1 LPAGESVV
9 KVIVQMYPVLPA
21 ASEEERIRLRPI
33 GRNSGLY
40 QKTLRGWNEIVE
52 AADDL
57 GLWGVTAIEHHFHSE
72 GYEVSPN
79 PGVMNAYWA
88 AKTKNL
94 HIGQLGYVMSAHN
107 PLRVAEETAIL
118 DHLTQGRCFVGF
130 SRGFQSRWTDL
141 MGQHIGTRATLSDGS
156 DDDRLN
162 REIFEEAVDIVLR
175 AWTEESIEHNSPR
188 WQIPYPYEGG
198 HRGWFMAPW
207 TAKLGAHGEIGPQGE
222 IRRISVVPA
231 PYTKPHPRVFVAS
244 NASRETVE
252 YAGRHGFIPAYFSK
266 ASQVADFGPDYVMA
280 AAAAGH
286 RFALGQNQAIVRMP
300 RIADTMAQARAEVAA
315 FDGMI
320 FKHFYE
326 NFLPAA
332 FREKANVLPDTPLED
347 LVDPLIATGLVVAG
361 TASEVRDAFVA
372 QWRHLPAEYIIL
384 IYHYAQQPKDS
395 VIANLEAFM
404 REVKPALDE
413 LTEYRTPSRT
423 AG

>member
-1 LPAGESVV
+1 MV

-33 GRNSGLY
+33 GRNADLY
-40 QKTLRGWNEIVE
+40 QETLRGWNEIVE
-52 AADDL
+52 AADEM

-79 PGVMNAYWA
+79 PGVMNAFWA
-88 AKTKNL
+88 ARTKNL
-94 HIGQLGYVMSAHN
+94 HIGQLGYVMSAQN

-118 DHLTQGRCFVGF
+118 DHLTQGRSFVGF

-156 DDDRLN
+156 ADDRLN
-162 REIFEEAVDIVLR
+162 REIFEEAVEIVLK

-207 TAKLGAHGEIGPQGE
+207 TEKLGAHGEIGPEGE
-222 IRRISVVPA
+222 IRRISVVPS
-231 PYTKPHPRVFVAS
+231 PYTKPHPPVFIAS

-266 ASQVADFGPDYVMA
+266 SSQVADFGPAYVA
-280 AAAAGH
+280 AARAGG
-286 RFALGQNQAIVRMP
+286 RDFALGQNQAIVRMP
-300 RIADTMAQARAEVAA
+300 RIADTTEQARADVAA
-315 FDGMI
+315 WDGMI

-332 FREKANVLPDTPLED
+332 FREKANVTPDTPVEE
-347 LVDPLIATGLVVAG
+347 LVEPMLQTGLFMAG
-361 TASEVRDAFVA
+361 TASEIRDQFVE
-372 QWRHLPAEYIIL
+372 QWTHLPAEYVIL

-395 VIANLEAFM
+395 VIRNLELFM

-413 LTEYRTPSRT
+413 LTDYDS
-423 AG
+423 AK